1 MLSRTLILAAVAF
14 ALGCFGAIP
23 ADAQNLEAGKSPSQ
37 IFSST
42 CSLCH
47 KSPRG
52 LLKSVS
58 PGSLSGFL
66 RQHYTTSTDMAAA
79 MSAYVLSNGAA
90 NAALGGGNL
99 TKQGQEAKSGAAA
112 SEPGAEPAGRGRKP
126 PAREAARP
134 DADGLQDNTPPGAD
148 AHESART
155 ARQKAAAER
164 RAARLAARSKAGK
177 ELPPKDE
184 ARHEPPK
191 EEPGKDEAA
200 RTETPKT
207 DTPKTD
213 IPKTDAPKT
222 ESSKTETAKTESPK
236 ADVTR
241 PDPVPAVTPAPV
253 TSEKGP
259 DTAAAVVPSK
269 PVVDD
274 PNRPLTIDLGPAP
287 SPPPVAPAAV
297 AASGPAP
304 VPAGKPQPPI
314 SR

>member
-1 MLSRTLILAAVAF
+1 MLSRALILAAVAV

-23 ADAQNLEAGKSPSQ
+23 ADAQNLEAGKPPSQ

-47 KSPRG
+47 KSARG

-58 PGSLSGFL
+58 PGSLPGFL

-99 TKQGQEAKSGAAA
+99 TKQGQESKTGAATPQ
-112 SEPGAEPAGRGRKP
+112 PGAEPAGRGRKP

-134 DADGLQDNTPPGAD
+134 DADGLPDGTPPGVGTPDQAQ
-148 AHESART
+148 T

-177 ELPPKDE
+177 DELPPKDE
-184 ARHEPPK
+184 ARHEAPK
-191 EEPGKDEAA
+191 DEPGKDEAA
-200 RTETPKT
+200 KTGAPKT
-207 DTPKTD
+207 DS
-213 IPKTDAPKT
+213 AN
-222 ESSKTETAKTESPK
+222 TESPK
-236 ADVTR
+236 TDGTR
-241 PDPVPAVTPAPV
+241 PDPVPAVTPAPAA
-253 TSEKGP
+253 SERGP
-259 DTAAAVVPSK
+259 DTAAVVPPK

-274 PNRPLTIDLGPAP
+274 PNRPLTIDVGPAP
-287 SPPPVAPAAV
+287 SPPQAAPAAV
-297 AASGPAP
+297 AASRPPP
-304 VPAGKPQPPI
+304 VPAGKPEPPI